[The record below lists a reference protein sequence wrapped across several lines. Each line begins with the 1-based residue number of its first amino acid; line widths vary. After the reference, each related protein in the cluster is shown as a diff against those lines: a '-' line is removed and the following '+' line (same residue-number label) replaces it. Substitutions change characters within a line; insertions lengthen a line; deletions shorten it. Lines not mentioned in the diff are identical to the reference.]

1 MEVMVRRQAGT
12 LLPLE
17 LDILAAGIG
26 LQASLGDFHGFRLAK
41 RLSESTPGRGLTAH
55 GTLYKALA
63 RMTTAGLLEAAWEA
77 PEIGEVEGR
86 PRRRLYR
93 VTALGASRLAAATRV
108 APTAVASLGLAFS

>member
-1 MEVMVRRQAGT
+1 
-12 LLPLE
+12 
-17 LDILAAGIG
+17 
-26 LQASLGDFHGFRLAK
+26 
-41 RLSESTPGRGLTAH
+41 
-55 GTLYKALA
+55 
-63 RMTTAGLLEAAWEA
+63 MTTAGLLEAAWEA